1 MSTITLSYI
10 SCAKHR
16 FSDDE
21 LLALLEHCHVH
32 NSQHDISGLL
42 LYNGASTFL
51 QVLEGEQDIVEQLY
65 LNISKDK
72 RHHRVNCILKK
83 SIKERD
89 FPDWKMGFRNLSK
102 NPLLDIAG
110 FSNFMQANDATDYL
124 SKHTGFAH
132 TMVKHFKNTSQ
143 EILL

>member
-21 LLALLEHCHVH
+21 LLALLEHCHAH
-32 NSQHDISGLL
+32 NSQHNISGLL

-65 LNISKDK
+65 LRISTDK

-83 SIKERD
+83 AIEKRD

-102 NPLLDIAG
+102 TPLLNIEG
-110 FSNFMQANDATDYL
+110 FSNFMQASDATSYL
-124 SKHTGFAH
+124 SENASFAN
-132 TMVKHFKNTSQ
+132 TMLKHFKNTSQ